1 MIYDDYDLPYNVEI
15 DGERY
20 AIRDNCEHRLVLKC
34 IKILNDADLPEG
46 YKQKTAFITFYE
58 DYDKITNY
66 AVANEEMYRIIGG
79 MSKYD
84 YEESKKRPPKNIYSQ
99 PLMNWEKDYKYIAPA
114 VSRVIGYDIRTPNK
128 HTHWFSFV
136 GAYMEIGSECYF
148 NQIVSIRAKKQKGK
162 KLEKH
167 EEEFYREH
175 YEDIIL
181 PQTLTAEE
189 EEFLNSDW

>member
-1 MIYDDYDLPYNVEI
+1 MIYDDYDLPYNIEI
-15 DGERY
+15 DGKRY
-20 AIRDNCEHRLVLKC
+20 AIRDNCEHRLILKC
-34 IKILNDADLPEG
+34 IKILNDADLPEA
-46 YKQKTAFITFYE
+46 YKQKTAFITFYK

-66 AVANEEMYRIIGG
+66 AVAIEEMYRIIGG

-84 YEESKKRPPKNIYSQ
+84 YEESKKRPPKNTYSQ

-114 VSRVIGYDIRTPNK
+114 VSRVLGYDIRTPNK
-128 HTHWFSFV
+128 RTHWFSFL
-136 GAYMEIGSECYF
+136 GAYMEIGGECYF
-148 NQIVSIRAKKQKGK
+148 NQLVSIRAKKQKGK